1 MAKIAYTY
9 INYRKG
15 TLAKLAH
22 IAKITEKYMK
32 MNYKLTVRQLFYQL
46 VTCNRVPNNA
56 KSYDRIVKLVKKG
69 RTTGHIDWNSIE
81 DRTRIPVMLNPYH
94 SVSEFLREEAK
105 RYCVPRWDNQPH
117 YVEVMVEKEALI
129 GILAPVALEYGV
141 TLLSNKGYSS
151 ASAMHEAALRIK
163 KKMREGKIC
172 HVLYLGDH
180 DPSGVDMTRDI
191 KNRLTGF
198 GCKVEVERIALTR
211 EQVEEYNLPPDQVK
225 YSDSRT
231 PEYIKLHGIKSW
243 ELDALNPQDL
253 QDILRKGIT
262 KYLDPEKYGA
272 MLADEELGRGWLRFY
287 AKEAV
292 VMEEVEKEA
301 EEKERASTQSGND
314 PPPSE
319 DTRGHGSEDR
329 ANPDA

>member
-1 MAKIAYTY
+1 MAKVKYEH
-9 INYRKG
+9 INYHKD

-22 IAKITEKYMK
+22 IDKITEKYMN
-32 MNYKLTVRQLFYQL
+32 MGYKLTVRQLFYQL
-46 VTCNRVPNNA
+46 VVSNRVPNNA
-56 KSYDRIVKLVKKG
+56 NSYDNTAELIKKG
-69 RTTGHIDWNSIE
+69 RMTGHIDWNSIE
-81 DRTRIPVMLNPYH
+81 DRTRIPVMSNPYH
-94 SVSEFLREEAK
+94 SVSEFLHEVAK
-105 RYCVPRWDNQPH
+105 WYLVPRWDDQPH
-117 YVEVMVEKEALI
+117 YVEVMVEKEALV
-129 GILAPVALEYGV
+129 GILEPVALEYGV

-151 ASAMHEAALRIK
+151 ASAMHEAARRIK
-163 KKMREGKIC
+163 KKMEGKIC
-172 HVLYLGDH
+172 HILYLGDH

-191 KNRLTGF
+191 IKRLTGF

-211 EQVEEYNLPPDQVK
+211 EQVEEYNPPPNQVK

-231 PEYIKLHGIKSW
+231 LEYVKRHGIKSW
-243 ELDALNPQDL
+243 ELDALNPQSL

-262 KYLDPEKYGA
+262 KYLDLEKYGA
-272 MLADEELGRGWLRFY
+272 MLDEEELGRRRLGFY
-287 AKEAV
+287 EEEAGT
-292 VMEEVEKEA
+292 MEEVEKEM